1 MSADE
6 LKSAFFDELLK
17 VNRKLRTMFD
27 ARVKKRGLTLA
38 RARLMMQ
45 IAAREG
51 DSQSELAETL
61 QIEQPSLVGLLDGLE
76 KKGFVERRTTPDD
89 RRANRIFLTPAA
101 RREADSMTAYVAE
114 LRAQVLAGV
123 DDADIEGATRVLAVL
138 SRNIGEA
145 TAD

>member
-51 DSQSELAETL
+51 DSQSELAEIL

-76 KKGFVERRTTPDD
+76 KKGFVVRRTTPDD

-101 RREADSMTAYVAE
+101 RREADSMTAYVAK

-145 TAD
+145 SAD